1 MVYAWVYA
9 GSRGPIRTFAPG
21 VHGPPSGSR
30 GDGLLE
36 GPVFLI
42 RTH

>member
-1 MVYAWVYA
+1 MLGFMPVAEDQSEHLLLVFMA
-9 GSRGPIRTFAPG
+9 LRPG
-21 VHGPPSGSR
+21 LG